1 MKMYRLYALVYL
13 LTCFFTTSGTPI
25 DTLQIVT
32 SLNKSSQ
39 YLNNN
44 PDSCLIF
51 ANRALELSRKA
62 SLPQYLSRANQQ
74 LGRYFTSKEDFG
86 KATQYFLEALK
97 IEEQRKDI
105 KRIADLN
112 DELGI
117 IYSYLENFKKAL
129 SYYTSALE
137 TFRKLND
144 SISIARTTSHLGNL
158 HSSREYCETRTRLQK
173 TIDYNT
179 AIRYFETA
187 QRLYEKLRN
196 QSGIAN
202 CDQNLAAVYN
212 KYDKPDKAF
221 PYIQKAISYYRETND
236 WDGLAGSLYS
246 LGRTYHRLKQYD
258 KSIESYQESMDIAKK
273 RNLTGG
279 IQFLYEAMAQTYD
292 DAHDYKNARDYYVKY
307 MTLRDSIY
315 NAEKSKQLFEL
326 ETKYQS
332 QKKENEILRLNLVKK
347 KKDLFIYVLALL
359 IIILSITS
367 SYIIH
372 RVRVG
377 RIIAEQANKI
387 NKQKLKELE
396 KNHQLLA
403 TQMVLQGEETE
414 RSRLARDL
422 HDGLGGL
429 LSGIKLTLANMKGNV
444 IVSSE
449 NMELYNKALGLLDS
463 SIIELRRV
471 AHNMMPEALV
481 KFGLKDALDD
491 FCNGLNN
498 HQINIKFQYFGTD
511 TRYDSKIEISLYRI
525 AQELINN
532 AMKHA
537 QASELIIQLI
547 FDKKRLHLT
556 VQDNGR
562 GFNINVLKMSKGAGI
577 ANIKSRVESLNGRF
591 ELTSEPGKGTDV
603 NVEFEF

>member
-1 MKMYRLYALVYL
+1 MYRLYALVYL